1 MDRKQSSE
9 GLLEGKPMVE
19 PSSDQV
25 LARNQTPRKDE
36 NRILVEDWGQF
47 VPRRLWSYFRGQ
59 RASAD
64 I

>member
-1 MDRKQSSE
+1 
-9 GLLEGKPMVE
+9 MVE

-25 LARNQTPRKDE
+25 LVGTTVNQTPRKDE